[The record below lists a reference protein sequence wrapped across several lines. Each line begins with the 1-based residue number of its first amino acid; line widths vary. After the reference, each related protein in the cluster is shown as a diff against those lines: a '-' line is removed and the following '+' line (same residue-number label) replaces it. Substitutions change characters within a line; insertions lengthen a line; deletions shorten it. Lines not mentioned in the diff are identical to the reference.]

1 MERHRLS
8 STELIATAGG
18 LLLLI
23 SLFLPWYGTDSANRF
38 ANIDGER
45 GTFSC
50 WDVHPILRW
59 LLLLAALAPFIL
71 AYIIV
76 RGHQLSWAR
85 GELTAVV
92 AIAAL
97 GLLLFNAF
105 GGPAGRAVE
114 RHQPRVGLVR
124 RPARHPAHA
133 LRLGQAVVGDRA
145 RPQAPGGHLSRWTAA
160 VPTATS
166 PSSSSA

>member
-1 MERHRLS
+1 VERHRLS

-50 WDVHPILRW
+50 WDVQPILRW

-71 AYIIV
+71 AYIII

-105 GGPAGRAVE
+105 G
-114 RHQPRVGLVR
+114 
-124 RPARHPAHA
+124 
-133 LRLGQAVVGDRA
+133 A
-145 RPQAPGGHLSRWTAA
+145 RPGE
-160 VPTATS
+160 
-166 PSSSSA
+166 PSSAINLEWGWFVALLGILLMLFGSAKRSSETERVRKPPGVI